1 MIKERKETFNEV
13 AKEYERIR
21 PTYPKELFYDI
32 VEYSEI
38 KEDSEILEIG
48 CGTGKATQGF
58 VDLGY
63 KNITCIE
70 LGSEL
75 AKLTKE
81 KFRKERTIKVYNSSF
96 EEWNEDGSKFDLAIS
111 ATAFHF
117 INPEVGYPKVARL
130 LDERGS
136 IGFFW
141 TVHVQSYDNLYL
153 DIRKLYKKYAPDL
166 DDTKMPT
173 PEEVINKTKDI
184 IQRTNLFKDLMVKEY
199 SWDDFYTSDEYISLL
214 NTHSRHRLL
223 PKKDREALFKGI
235 KDIIEKYGGNIKKK
249 QLVALFL
256 AKKL

>member
-38 KEDSEILEIG
+38 KENSEILEIG
-48 CGTGKATQGF
+48 FGTGKATQGF

-96 EEWNEDGSKFDLAIS
+96 EELNEDGSKFDLAIS

-130 LDERGS
+130 LNERGS
-136 IGFFW
+136 IGFF
-141 TVHVQSYDNLYL
+141 
-153 DIRKLYKKYAPDL
+153 
-166 DDTKMPT
+166 
-173 PEEVINKTKDI
+173 
-184 IQRTNLFKDLMVKEY
+184 
-199 SWDDFYTSDEYISLL
+199 
-214 NTHSRHRLL
+214 
-223 PKKDREALFKGI
+223 
-235 KDIIEKYGGNIKKK
+235 
-249 QLVALFL
+249 
-256 AKKL
+256 